1 MRHHVAFIVN
11 NYPPSV
17 GGVERHVSQLAG
29 ELVRQ
34 GHAVTVVT
42 LSDTPGISVENGI
55 DVIRMRKHL
64 PVASVLAFPGLGS
77 ARAIR
82 NILSGRGVTA
92 VSTHTRFF
100 PMSLVGGRVARC
112 LGVPHVHTEHGSG
125 FVRGVSPV
133 IALASRMVDLTMGR
147 RVLRA
152 SDRVLGVSEDV
163 IEFVRRLASVDAQVF
178 YNAIDLDEWPISPV
192 TLTGTRFAFLGRLVP
207 GKGWDTLLEAS
218 ALVLA
223 DVGPIFT
230 VDVIGGGPDA
240 EAAER
245 RVQELGLTDVVVLHG
260 HVRGQE
266 LAALMQD
273 TTLVNPSVL
282 SEGFQ
287 TSLLEALAMRSRI
300 LSFPVPG
307 LASLLQDGAPLF
319 VVDQT
324 NASAL
329 HEAMRDALGRP
340 WTAYPRDRLE
350 KWAWPARAGEFVV
363 ALDGDPREPV
373 RSRGDPDQRS

>member
-42 LSDTPGISVENGI
+42 LSDSPGTAVENGI
-55 DVIRMRKHL
+55 DIVRMPKHL
-64 PVASVLAFPGLGS
+64 PIASVLAFPAPGS
-77 ARAIR
+77 SRAIR
-82 NILSGRGVTA
+82 NLLAGGGVTA
-92 VSTHTRFF
+92 ISTHTRFF
-100 PMSLVGGRVARC
+100 PMSLVGGRVARA

-125 FVRGVSPV
+125 FVKGVSPL
-133 IALASRMVDLTMGR
+133 IGLASRLVDVSMGR
-147 RVLRA
+147 RVLRS

-163 IEFVRRLASVDAQVF
+163 IKFVRRLGRVEAQVF
-178 YNAIDLDEWPISPV
+178 YNAIDLEEWPISPIAV
-192 TLTGTRFAFLGRLVP
+192 AGTRFAFLGRLVP

-218 ALVLA
+218 SMLLA
-223 DVGPIFT
+223 EVGPTFT

-240 EAAER
+240 EAVER
-245 RVQELGLTDVVVLHG
+245 RVRELDLSEVVVLHG
-260 HVRGQE
+260 HVRGPA

-307 LASLLQDGAPLF
+307 LSSLLQDGAPLL
-319 VVDQT
+319 VIDEATV
-324 NASAL
+324 SSL
-329 HEAMRDALGRP
+329 HEAMRDSLGVP
-340 WTAYPRDRLE
+340 WVPYPRDRLE
-350 KWAWPARAGEFVV
+350 KWAWPARAGEFIR
-363 ALDGDPREPV
+363 ALEVDSRLPV
-373 RSRGDPDQRS
+373 RSGSDRSQRS